1 MTESSHLRK
10 TFLMEI
16 AWAMAPTLCLCWWTK
31 LLKIIPQL
39 SAECC
44 ETYCARARIQS
55 PSNVF
60 LFFFFFLCQRCLVS
74 SCVTGWITNWILRG
88 GVGVPF
94 ALSPCVFFYVTS
106 PLCPNDAFEDAAV
119 TWAPMTASVRA
130 GDGCHHSFE
139 FYILFHFFS
148 TCFMPQ
154 TPWMVYSCW
163 SLRTTPF
170 QACGVQPFYHC
181 VLLHLPRGTPVS
193 QRTPGGLRAK
203 TQPVLLTLKIEVTA
217 ALHAPLCAQTR
228 GPTEKYI
235 DFGAEAQPL
244 RLW

>member
-16 AWAMAPTLCLCWWTK
+16 AWAMAPTLCLCWRTK

-44 ETYCARARIQS
+44 ETYCACARIQS

-74 SCVTGWITNWILRG
+74 FCVTGWITNWILRG

-139 FYILFHFFS
+139 FYILFHFF
-148 TCFMPQ
+148 P
-154 TPWMVYSCW
+154 
-163 SLRTTPF
+163 L
-170 QACGVQPFYHC
+170 
-181 VLLHLPRGTPVS
+181 VLCH
-193 QRTPGGLRAK
+193 K
-203 TQPVLLTLKIEVTA
+203 LLEWCTA
-217 ALHAPLCAQTR
+217 AGHYERPLFKPAVYNRFIIVCSYISHEAPLSVR
-228 GPTEKYI
+228 GHLGGYVPKHSQC
-235 DFGAEAQPL
+235 FWP
-244 RLW
+244 WK